1 MKMVDTIN
9 LLYISI
15 TIEESHMNVCDDESN
30 DEDGDPDSK
39 HVQCPLLW
47 VGAHTVAIEDEVLAD
62 AGEAVDPGPGE
73 GDHDGQED
81 ARDHRDKDQDRLVAR

>member
-15 TIEESHMNVCDDESN
+15 TIEESHMNVCDDEPN
-30 DEDGDPDSK
+30 DKDGDPDSK
-39 HVQCPLLW
+39 HVQRPLLW

-73 GDHDGQED
+73 SDHDGQED
-81 ARDHRDKDQDRLVAR
+81 SRDHRDKDQDSLVTR

>member
-9 LLYISI
+9 LLDISI
-15 TIEESHMNVCDDESN
+15 TIEESHMNVCDDEPN

-47 VGAHTVAIEDEVLAD
+47 VGAHAVAIEDEVLAD

-73 GDHDGQED
+73 SDHDGQED
-81 ARDHRDKDQDRLVAR
+81 SRDHRDKDQDGLVTR